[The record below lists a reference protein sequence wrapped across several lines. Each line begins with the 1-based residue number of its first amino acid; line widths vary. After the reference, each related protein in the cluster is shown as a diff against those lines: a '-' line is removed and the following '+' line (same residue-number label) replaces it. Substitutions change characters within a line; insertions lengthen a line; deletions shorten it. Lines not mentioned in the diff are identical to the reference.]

1 VGHVVHS
8 GASVACNID
17 VLYFML
23 GWDRCG
29 FHKSSLGQVTLKLCF
44 CIRWDMRV
52 TYCIPLRLGH
62 EMSMHYFSCSCGM
75 VQIPQKAH
83 PVTLRGTRVLNS
95 MGSAGHVVHSMSTHY
110 FSWSSGTGMDSK
122 KRVPGHITPNLCF
135 CILWDLR
142 VM

>member
-62 EMSMHYFSCSCGM
+62 EMSMHYFSCSCGT

-95 MGSAGHVVHSMSTHY
+95 MGSAGHVVHCSA
-110 FSWSSGTGMDSK
+110 
-122 KRVPGHITPNLCF
+122 
-135 CILWDLR
+135 
-142 VM
+142 